1 LEACAN
7 KKSITET
14 IAENVDKLAS
24 TIGGAINPLQG
35 DKQYE
40 RIVPIPPV
48 KIYSEL
54 PFRQVDVKNPNRQK
68 AIRGGCQ
75 QVPDEEVRNPQILE
89 DHDSQKAQ
97 SVLNDTKRSSRA
109 SPLRFL
115 DGACPAWSHYALR
128 RANLFGKL
136 KP

>member
-1 LEACAN
+1 LEARVN

-48 KIYSEL
+48 KTYSEL
-54 PFRQVDVKNPNRQK
+54 PFRQVDCKSQTGKQRSGVAVSRSRTKKSVTRKSSKITTARKRK
-68 AIRGGCQ
+68 A
-75 QVPDEEVRNPQILE
+75 
-89 DHDSQKAQ
+89 S
-97 SVLNDTKRSSRA
+97 
-109 SPLRFL
+109 
-115 DGACPAWSHYALR
+115 
-128 RANLFGKL
+128 
-136 KP
+136 